1 MHGIGWIHRSYV
13 TPLTITFGS
22 HSINRFLFAFL
33 HKVGHGITI
42 LKPSKLHYTTS
53 GVWLTCPFGRTQPI
67 INKENKQLWNH
78 NITKLMSCVHG
89 PNNRFKNQ
97 DSGCR
102 NPTASNH
109 IWSQVIWTLL
119 ISWVI
124 MLQTTCVPPQLR
136 PLKNIAP
143 NCKPFFVFLLNR
155 SILFFPVSCFRRS
168 NLTLSTRVTWRD
180 AIPPLG
186 ATEHRTG
193 LSLKFELLLSQGR
206 WGRIVLPLLLYHPK
220 QETYDDVA
228 WHVYVHLAPSGSGVS
243 WLNP

>member
-1 MHGIGWIHRSYV
+1 MVLRYSNHQNSIIQCRV
-13 TPLTITFGS
+13 FDLLAPLGEHNQSLTRKTNNCETITLPSWWVVFMGP
-22 HSINRFLFAFL
+22 
-33 HKVGHGITI
+33 TI
-42 LKPSKLHYTTS
+42 DSRIK
-53 GVWLTCPFGRTQPI
+53 
-67 INKENKQLWNH
+67 
-78 NITKLMSCVHG
+78 
-89 PNNRFKNQ
+89 